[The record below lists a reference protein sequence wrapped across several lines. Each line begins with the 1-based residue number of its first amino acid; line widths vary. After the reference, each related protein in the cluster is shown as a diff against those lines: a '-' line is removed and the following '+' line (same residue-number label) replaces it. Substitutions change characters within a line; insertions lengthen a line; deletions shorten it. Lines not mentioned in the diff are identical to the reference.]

1 MQILCINSEF
11 NRDKPRSLVKALRIT
26 TQKALYFFICIA
38 TAIRGFYFQ
47 SSFNE
52 SLKWASDLKSAYYPL
67 LLSGSSLVVCF
78 WVSVHAS
85 ENFKVW
91 NFHIPLWQKII
102 LFAQAEA
109 FHLNDFSTE
118 RPGFLSK
125 SFCGFILF
133 NVITYSLFFAELILI
148 KYLEANALEKTLFL
162 GIFNGIYA
170 ALMLIVVIFFLIYGI
185 EVYVK
190 VSIVSGRTKEWK
202 KIFKS

>member
-1 MQILCINSEF
+1 MIKL
-11 NRDKPRSLVKALRIT
+11 
-26 TQKALYFFICIA
+26 
-38 TAIRGFYFQ
+38 IRG
-47 SSFNE
+47 SSFR
-52 SLKWASDLKSAYYPL
+52 L
-67 LLSGSSLVVCF
+67 
-78 WVSVHAS
+78 
-85 ENFKVW
+85 
-91 NFHIPLWQKII
+91 
-102 LFAQAEA
+102 LFATVFQAEA

-190 VSIVSGRTKEWK
+190 VSIR
-202 KIFKS
+202 

>member
-1 MQILCINSEF
+1 MLCKELIHF
-11 NRDKPRSLVKALRIT
+11 
-26 TQKALYFFICIA
+26 
-38 TAIRGFYFQ
+38 
-47 SSFNE
+47 
-52 SLKWASDLKSAYYPL
+52 L
-67 LLSGSSLVVCF
+67 L
-78 WVSVHAS
+78 
-85 ENFKVW
+85 
-91 NFHIPLWQKII
+91 P
-102 LFAQAEA
+102 QAEA

-190 VSIVSGRTKEWK
+190 VSIYLTPLSQYH
-202 KIFKS
+202 

>member
-1 MQILCINSEF
+1 M
-11 NRDKPRSLVKALRIT
+11 KALRIT

-38 TAIRGFYFQ
+38 AAIRGFYFQ

-52 SLKWASDLKSAYYPL
+52 SLKWASDLRSAYYPL
-67 LLSGSSLVVCF
+67 LLSGSSLVVC
-78 WVSVHAS
+78 
-85 ENFKVW
+85 
-91 NFHIPLWQKII
+91 LW
-102 LFAQAEA
+102 AEK
-109 FHLNDFSTE
+109 FHLNDFSAE
-118 RPGFLSK
+118 RPFLTK

-133 NVITYSLFFAELILI
+133 NVITYSLFITELILI

-190 VSIVSGRTKEWK
+190 VSSFSNQQNENSLFKCEMHCILCRYSAAYIKLSK
-202 KIFKS
+202 KGLVKVFIFSLD